1 MCCQLLCF
9 YATVLSTN
17 KDDDDDDDD
26 DDDTLHGDC
35 ANETA
40 LTSPCA

>member
-26 DDDTLHGDC
+26 DDTLHGDC
-35 ANETA
+35 ANEAA